1 MSSQSNS
8 QLMAQARE
16 VIPGGVNSPVRAF
29 GPVGIEP
36 RFIDR
41 AAGSHIWDV
50 EGKEY
55 IDYVGSWGPLI
66 HGHAYP
72 PVVEAV
78 RQAAGRGTSF
88 GAPTAAEVELAQ
100 LVCERVASV
109 QMVRLVNSGTEATM
123 TAVRLARAFTGRSRI
138 IKFTGGYHGHADT
151 FLVKAGSGAATLGTP
166 TSPGIPREVVA
177 DTLTAEFNNLEAVGR
192 LFKIH
197 SAQIA
202 AVIVEP
208 VCGNAGVI
216 PPADGFLQGLR
227 DLTAQHAAVLIF
239 DEVMTGFRLGPSGA
253 QGLFGINPDLTTF
266 GKIIGGG
273 LPIGAVGGAA
283 EIMKQLAPVGPVY
296 QAGTLSGNP
305 IAVAAGLATLRAL
318 NEEVYTKL
326 ESLASRLE
334 NGFKNNLAKLSLP
347 FQFQRVGSMACLFFT
362 EQPVGNYA
370 QASSSDTERFA
381 VYFRAMLEQGIYL
394 PPSQFEAFFISAA
407 HTLEDI
413 DRTVDANFAALQADG

>member
-1 MSSQSNS
+1 MNSQNNS
-8 QLMAQARE
+8 QLMAKARE

-36 RFIDR
+36 RFIAR
-41 AAGSHIWDV
+41 AAGSRLWDV
-50 EGKEY
+50 EGTEY
-55 IDYVGSWGPLI
+55 IDFVGSWGPLI
-66 HGHAYP
+66 LGHAYG
-72 PVVEAV
+72 PVVEAIC
-78 RQAAGRGTSF
+78 QAASKGTSF

-100 LVCERVASV
+100 LVCERVSSV
-109 QMVRLVNSGTEATM
+109 EMLRLVNSGTEATM
-123 TAVRLARAFTGRSRI
+123 TAVRLARAFTGRSKI
-138 IKFTGGYHGHADT
+138 IKFTGGYHGHADA

-166 TSPGIPREVVA
+166 TSPGVPKEVVA
-177 DTLTAEFNNLEAVGR
+177 DTLTAEFNDLEAVR
-192 LFKIH
+192 SLFKAN
-197 SAQIA
+197 SGQIA

-216 PPADGFLQGLR
+216 PPQDGFLQGLR
-227 DLTAQHAAVLIF
+227 ELTSAEGGVLIF

-305 IAVAAGLATLRAL
+305 IAVAAGLATLRTL

-326 ESLASRLE
+326 ESLANRLE
-334 NGFKNNLAKLSLP
+334 NGFRDNLAKLSLP

-362 EQPVGNYA
+362 EQPVRNYA

-407 HTLEDI
+407 HIPEDI
-413 DRTVDANFAALQADG
+413 EKTIEANLRALRTTK

>member
-1 MSSQSNS
+1 MNSQNNS
-8 QLMAQARE
+8 QLMAKARE

-36 RFIDR
+36 RFIAR
-41 AAGSHIWDV
+41 AAGSRLWDV
-50 EGKEY
+50 EGTEY
-55 IDYVGSWGPLI
+55 IDFVGSWGPLI
-66 HGHAYP
+66 LGHAYG
-72 PVVEAV
+72 PVVEAIC
-78 RQAAGRGTSF
+78 QAASKGTSF

-100 LVCERVASV
+100 LVCERVSSV
-109 QMVRLVNSGTEATM
+109 EMLRLVNSGTEATM
-123 TAVRLARAFTGRSRI
+123 TAVRLARAFTGRSKI
-138 IKFTGGYHGHADT
+138 IKFTGGYHGHADA

-166 TSPGIPREVVA
+166 TSPGVPKEVVA
-177 DTLTAEFNNLEAVGR
+177 DTLTAEFNDLEAVR
-192 LFKIH
+192 SLFKAN
-197 SAQIA
+197 SGQIA

-216 PPADGFLQGLR
+216 PPQDGFLQGLR
-227 DLTAQHAAVLIF
+227 DLTSSQGAVLIF
-239 DEVMTGFRLGPSGA
+239 DEVMTGFRVGPDGA
-253 QGLFGINPDLTTF
+253 QGLYGVNPDLTTF

-305 IAVAAGLATLRAL
+305 LAVAAGLATLRTL

-326 ESLASRLE
+326 ESLANRLE
-334 NGFKNNLAKLSLP
+334 NGFRDNLAKLSLP

-362 EQPVGNYA
+362 EQPVRNYA

-407 HTLEDI
+407 HIPEDI
-413 DRTVDANFAALQADG
+413 EKTIEANLRALRTTK

>member
-1 MSSQSNS
+1 MNTQNNS
-8 QLMAQARE
+8 QLMAEARK

-36 RFIDR
+36 RFITR
-41 AAGSHIWDV
+41 AAGARLWDV
-50 EGKEY
+50 EGKQY
-55 IDYVGSWGPLI
+55 LDYVGSWGPLI
-66 HGHAYP
+66 HGHAYG

-78 RQAAGRGTSF
+78 CQAAAKGTSF

-100 LVCERVASV
+100 LLCQRVNSV
-109 QMVRLVNSGTEATM
+109 EMLRLLNSGTEATM
-123 TAVRLARAFTGRSRI
+123 TAVRLARAFTRRSKI
-138 IKFTGGYHGHADT
+138 IKFTGAYHGHADT

-166 TSPGIPREVVA
+166 TSPGVPDAVVA
-177 DTLTAEFNNLEAVGR
+177 DTLTAEFNDLQALR
-192 LFKIH
+192 SRFKAN
-197 SAQIA
+197 SGQIA

-216 PPADGFLQGLR
+216 PPQDGFLQGLR
-227 DLTAQHAAVLIF
+227 DLTVAQGTVLIF

-253 QGLFGINPDLTTF
+253 QGLYHINPDLTTF

-273 LPIGAVGGAA
+273 LPIGALGGTAQ
-283 EIMKQLAPVGPVY
+283 IMKLLAPLGPVY

-318 NEEVYTKL
+318 NDDIYNKL
-326 ESLASRLE
+326 EALAGSLEKGL
-334 NGFKNNLAKLSLP
+334 KDNLAKLSLP
-347 FQFQRVGSMACLFFT
+347 YQFQRVGSMACLFFT
-362 EQPVGNYA
+362 DQPVGNHA

-381 VYFRAMLEQGIYL
+381 AYFRAMLEQGIYL

-407 HTLEDI
+407 HTFEDI
-413 DRTVDANFAALQADG
+413 DRTIEANLRALRGVG